1 MATRVTPLRLAVTVA
16 LVATL
21 GLAGSA
27 MACDGHS
34 KAAAAAPSCCAA
46 KSATAAA
53 CAKPVAAPQ
62 ATTSFTSLAGPA
74 PVAAPFASLPHF
86 AQPAPI
92 VAGLMA
98 FIDPE
103 TGMLT
108 GPIGDLQVPADVAR
122 VFAAPADLTPV
133 TLPNG
138 AVVLDLQGTLM
149 DNYVLTIDPLGRRTI
164 RCVQDARKALAP
176 AAPVAPSA
184 PVILPIAE
192 R

>member
-1 MATRVTPLRLAVTVA
+1 MATRVTPLRLLVAVA
-16 LVATL
+16 LVAMS

-34 KAAAAAPSCCAA
+34 RQASAAPSGCAA

-53 CAKPVAAPQ
+53 CAQPAARPQ
-62 ATTSFTSLAGPA
+62 AAASVSSLAGPA
-74 PVAAPFASLPHF
+74 PVAVPFAALPNF

-103 TGMLT
+103 TGLLT

-122 VFAAPADLTPV
+122 AIAAPAELTPV

-138 AVVLDLQGTLM
+138 AVVLDLQGTMM